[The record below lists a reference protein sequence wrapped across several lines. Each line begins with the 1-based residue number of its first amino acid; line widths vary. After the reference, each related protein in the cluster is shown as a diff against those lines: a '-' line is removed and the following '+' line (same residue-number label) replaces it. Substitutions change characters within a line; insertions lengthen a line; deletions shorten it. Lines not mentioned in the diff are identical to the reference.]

1 VVKPT
6 IAAELRPIRRRV
18 SRRGVLLFALPLAA
32 AVLACAPKPGAP
44 STVHLAALPFIENDY
59 PQALAKAR
67 EANLPLFVE
76 VWAPW

>member
-1 VVKPT
+1 MNGFWR
-6 IAAELRPIRRRV
+6 IAA
-18 SRRGVLLFALPLAA
+18 AA
-32 AVLACAPKPGAP
+32 CVLASAGLGCAPKPAGGPPARG
-44 STVHLAALPFIENDY
+44 TIALPFIENDF